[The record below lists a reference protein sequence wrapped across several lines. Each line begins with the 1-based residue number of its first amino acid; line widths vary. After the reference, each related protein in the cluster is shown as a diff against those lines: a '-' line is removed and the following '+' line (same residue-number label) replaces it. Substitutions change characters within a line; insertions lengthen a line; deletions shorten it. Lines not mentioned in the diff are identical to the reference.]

1 VDPLRPGFEEWYRRE
16 HDALVHPL
24 PTGNVV
30 LVYGYLP
37 RGARAVEVSGPGV
50 DGVAGFF
57 ADGST
62 EVWAV
67 GVRADQS
74 NFDEIEVVYRFSDGH
89 TERAP
94 RP

>member
-1 VDPLRPGFEEWYRRE
+1 
-16 HDALVHPL
+16 
-24 PTGNVV
+24 V
-30 LVYGYLP
+30 LSYGYLP
-37 RGARAVEVSGPGV
+37 PGVVAVEVSGPGLS
-50 DGVAGFF
+50 GVATFING
-57 ADGST
+57 DGST